1 MKIQIASDLHLEARE
16 DHLPAPGAFRPDAS
30 RDLLI
35 LAGDIGRH
43 LLAREFVFRE
53 LTLSPVIYVPGNHE
67 YYGLQNRVTVDGLWH
82 ALAAVHP
89 DLHYLVAEGV
99 EIDSV
104 RFWGAPWYSDLWGL
118 DDGWT
123 QLEVHR
129 SVNDFHHPFNGLGE
143 WNLSTHVS
151 SHHAQT
157 ARLEAQAGEVDVVIT
172 HWPPTRDAMHPKFEG
187 DCLNPYFYN
196 DHEELVRAVGARL
209 WVSGHT
215 HESYDYRIGVTRCVG
230 NPSGYAPE
238 HQDSDLFRPARV
250 VEV

>member
-16 DHLPAPGAFRPDAS
+16 DHLPATGAFRSDAS

-53 LTLSPVIYVPGNHE
+53 MTLSPVIYVPGNHE
-67 YYGLQNRVTVDGLWH
+67 YYGLQNRVTVDGLWK

-104 RFWGAPWYSDLWGL
+104 RFWGVPWYSDLWGL

-123 QLEVHR
+123 QLEVPPWGQR
-129 SVNDFHHPFNGLGE
+129 LSPPFQRTG
-143 WNLSTHVS
+143 
-151 SHHAQT
+151 
-157 ARLEAQAGEVDVVIT
+157 
-172 HWPPTRDAMHPKFEG
+172 
-187 DCLNPYFYN
+187 
-196 DHEELVRAVGARL
+196 
-209 WVSGHT
+209 
-215 HESYDYRIGVTRCVG
+215 GVEPFDPR
-230 NPSGYAPE
+230 
-238 HQDSDLFRPARV
+238 Q
-250 VEV
+250 